1 MFNLFRLCHTASGTL
16 VPQEGLT
23 SYSKQWKHGILTT
36 EPPRTSPHLKIH
48 QYKSQMGP
56 QVYLVIIVTS
66 LKSFCVGV
74 LTLKWLSLFT
84 SLFSKSQHTHQPLA
98 FHTLLWADDLTVRL
112 TVLSPLSDDI
122 TLTEQKQ
129 PHTKSSLPGQHSRAN
144 IFPWARPPFFPLYH
158 WDEGL
163 LLLKWQS
170 PNAVFITALSL
181 LQFRLRVSCIPSFSL
196 CWIIPSTARAAL
208 GTFHFTKNSP

>member
-1 MFNLFRLCHTASGTL
+1 MKARSPNHGTTKDF
-16 VPQEGLT
+16 P
-23 SYSKQWKHGILTT
+23 
-36 EPPRTSPHLKIH
+36 
-48 QYKSQMGP
+48 
-56 QVYLVIIVTS
+56 S
-66 LKSFCVGV
+66 LKNSSIQISNGPSSLPGHHSHFSEILLCWCPHSPQWV
-74 LTLKWLSLFT
+74 SLFT

-98 FHTLLWADDLTVRL
+98 FHTLLWADDLTVHL

-129 PHTKSSLPGQHSRAN
+129 PHTKSSLPGQHNRAN

-170 PNAVFITALSL
+170 PNVVFITALSL

-208 GTFHFTKNSP
+208 GTFHLTKNSP